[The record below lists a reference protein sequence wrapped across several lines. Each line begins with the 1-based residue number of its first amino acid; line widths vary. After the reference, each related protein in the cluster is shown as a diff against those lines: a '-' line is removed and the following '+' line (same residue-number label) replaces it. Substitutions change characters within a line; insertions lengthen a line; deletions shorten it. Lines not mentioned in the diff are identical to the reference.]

1 MEEVGRKPYT
11 FDRVVRLVITVVC
24 VLAGAWLFHYLQGV
38 LMPFLVA
45 CIIAYMLNP
54 LVEWNGKL
62 FKLKGRVLST
72 ILALVEVTLV
82 IGLSLRFLIP
92 YMYSEGENMVRM
104 FRSYA
109 AANFDVP
116 YLPQSVH
123 DFIVNT
129 VDVDKLSSLLTREEW
144 ANLFKEAASGA
155 WSFVGGTFSVVLGII
170 SWFIVLLYVVFILID
185 YDKVVAGFKS
195 VVPPKYKKRVFG
207 IFSDV
212 KVSMNRYFRGQAL
225 VSFFVGISFCIGFWI
240 IGLPMAIVLGLFIG
254 LLNMVPYLQL
264 ISIPI
269 AAVLCL
275 VSTVSSGTNFW
286 EMFGLTIL
294 VYCVSQVI
302 QDLILIPKIM
312 GKYMGLNPAII
323 FLSLSIWGALL
334 GFVGLIIAVPLTT
347 LLLTYYERYIN
358 HRDARQWNKVRQEDK
373 NTTTASAS
381 VGESGSD
388 GGNTVQP

>member
-1 MEEVGRKPYT
+1 MDEERKPYT

-24 VLAGAWLFHYLQGV
+24 IVAALWLFYYLKGV
-38 LMPFLVA
+38 LVPFLVA

-54 LVEWNGKL
+54 IVEWHCKL
-62 FKLKGRVLST
+62 LKLRGRVLAT
-72 ILALVEVTLV
+72 ILTIVEMTLAV
-82 IGLSLRFLIP
+82 GIGLRFFIP
-92 YMYSEGENMVRM
+92 YLYRECESMIKM
-104 FRSYA
+104 FKAYA
-109 AANFDVP
+109 TANFDVP
-116 YLPQSVH
+116 YLPQAVH
-123 DFIVNT
+123 DFIVKT
-129 VDVDKLSSLLTREEW
+129 VDVERLSSLLTREEW
-144 ANLFKEAASGA
+144 VNLFKNAASQT
-155 WSFVGGTFSVVLGII
+155 WSFVGDTLSVLLSIV

-185 YDKVVAGFKS
+185 YDKVVVGFKS
-195 VVPPKYKKRVFG
+195 IVPPKHKTRVFG
-207 IFSDV
+207 IFSEV
-212 KVSMNRYFRGQAL
+212 KSSMNRYFRGQAT

-275 VSTVSSGTNFW
+275 VSTVSSGANFW

-294 VYCVSQVI
+294 VYCISQVI

-347 LLLTYYERYIN
+347 LLLAYYERYIN
-358 HRDARQWNKVRQEDK
+358 HRDARPWNQAIDTTPPTHQDETQE
-373 NTTTASAS
+373 
-381 VGESGSD
+381 GSGKEE
-388 GGNTVQP
+388 

>member
-1 MEEVGRKPYT
+1 MDEERKPYT

-24 VLAGAWLFHYLQGV
+24 IVAALWLFYYLKGV
-38 LMPFLVA
+38 LVPFLVA

-54 LVEWNGKL
+54 IVEWHCKL
-62 FKLKGRVLST
+62 LKLRGRVLAT
-72 ILALVEVTLV
+72 ILTIVEMTLAV
-82 IGLSLRFLIP
+82 GIGLRFFIP
-92 YMYSEGENMVRM
+92 YLYRECESMIKM
-104 FRSYA
+104 FKAYA
-109 AANFDVP
+109 TANFDVP
-116 YLPQSVH
+116 YLPQAVH
-123 DFIVNT
+123 DFIVKT
-129 VDVDKLSSLLTREEW
+129 IDVERLSSLLTREEW
-144 ANLFKEAASGA
+144 VNLFKNAASQT
-155 WSFVGGTFSVVLGII
+155 WSFVGDTLSVLLSIV

-185 YDKVVAGFKS
+185 YDKVVVGFKS
-195 VVPPKYKKRVFG
+195 IVPPKHKTRVFG
-207 IFSDV
+207 IFSEV
-212 KVSMNRYFRGQAL
+212 KSSMNRYFRGQAT

-275 VSTVSSGTNFW
+275 VSTVSSGANFW

-294 VYCVSQVI
+294 VYCISQVI

-347 LLLTYYERYIN
+347 LLLAYYERYIN
-358 HRDARQWNKVRQEDK
+358 HRDARPWNQAIDTTPPTHQDETQE
-373 NTTTASAS
+373 
-381 VGESGSD
+381 GSGKEE
-388 GGNTVQP
+388 

>member
-1 MEEVGRKPYT
+1 MEEVERKPYT

-38 LMPFLVA
+38 LVPFLVA

-62 FKLKGRVLST
+62 FRLKGRVLAT

-82 IGLSLRFLIP
+82 IALSLRFLIP
-92 YMYSEGENMVRM
+92 YMYAECENMVRM

-109 AANFDVP
+109 VANFDVP
-116 YLPQSVH
+116 YLPQAVH
-123 DFIVNT
+123 DFIVKT

-144 ANLFKEAASGA
+144 MNLFKETASGA
-155 WSFVGGTFSVVLGII
+155 WSFVGGTFSVVLGIV

-195 VVPPKYKKRVFG
+195 IVPPKYKKRVFG
-207 IFSDV
+207 IFGDV
-212 KVSMNRYFRGQAL
+212 KSSMNRYFRGQAL

-240 IGLPMAIVLGLFIG
+240 IDLPMAIILGLFIG

-275 VSTVSSGTNFW
+275 VSTVSAGTNFW

-347 LLLTYYERYIN
+347 LLLSYYERYID
-358 HRDARQWNKVRQEDK
+358 HRDTRPWNKAQEDNK
-373 NTTTASAS
+373 SAEATASIEDS
-381 VGESGSD
+381 ED
-388 GGNTVQP
+388 GNAD